1 MTGGAAA
8 GPPAL
13 LEIEGLRVGIHTQ
26 AGLLRAVDGVDLAVA
41 PGEIV
46 GIVGESGSGKSVM
59 ALSVLRLLEARQTV
73 EGAIRFEGEELLAMP
88 EPRLQQLR
96 GGRIAIVLQDPM
108 TSLNPVLRVG
118 DQLVEGILC
127 HGRVARDEAAR
138 RVVRLLGE
146 MGLTAPD
153 EAMRRYPHQFSGGM
167 RQRIMLA
174 MGFGNSPALLIAD
187 EPTTALDVTI
197 QAQILELLR
206 RLNGE
211 FGTAIMLI
219 THDLGVVANLC
230 SRIAVMYAGRI
241 VEEGPAEPILA
252 DPRHP
257 YTQALVGAVPR
268 IDRDVRRGRPLAM
281 IGGAPPNPL
290 DGFAGC
296 AFQARCPRRVERCA
310 ERPAMRPIG
319 PGRAAACWLAD
330 DPRPVAAAAAGT
342 ASQPVPAPDRQAAPL
357 LELRQAT
364 KHFPVGRRWLAWSGP
379 GRVVHALDEVS
390 LDVWPGETLGLV
402 GESGSGKSTLARL
415 AVGLSRLTAGEIRFA
430 GEEIG
435 RASAGRLRRLR
446 RDLQM
451 IFQDPYSSLNPRLTV
466 GSAIAEPLRL
476 QRRVATPRQAARRAA
491 ELLGEVGLGS
501 EAAGRYPHEF
511 SGGQR
516 QRIGIARALAAEPRL
531 IVADE
536 PISSLDVNVQA
547 QILNLLLDLQ
557 AEHRLTYVFISHNL
571 AVVRQIAHRIV
582 VLYLGQVVEVAETDR
597 IFEQP
602 LHPYT
607 RALIAAV
614 PVPDAAVERARPG
627 RPLGGEMPSVID
639 PPSGCRFRTRCP
651 IAQPVCAA
659 VPPPLAMLAPGQ
671 AAACHFPGQG

>member
-1 MTGGAAA
+1 MTDPAATC
-8 GPPAL
+8 PPAL
-13 LEIEGLRVGIHTQ
+13 LQIEGLRVGIHTPG
-26 AGLLRAVDGVDLAVA
+26 GLLRAVDGVDLAIA

-59 ALSVLRLLEARQTV
+59 ALSVMRLLEARGQTV
-73 EGAIRFEGEELLAMP
+73 EGAIHFEGEDVLAMP
-88 EPRLQQLR
+88 ESRLQQLR
-96 GGRIAIVLQDPM
+96 GGRMAIVLQDPM
-108 TSLNPVLRVG
+108 TSLNPVLKVG
-118 DQLVEGILC
+118 DQLVESILC
-127 HGRVARDEAAR
+127 HGRTGRHEAAG

-153 EAMRRYPHQFSGGM
+153 QAMGRYPHQFSGGM

-174 MGFGNSPALLIAD
+174 MGFGNSPSLLIAD

-197 QAQILELLR
+197 QGQILDLLR
-206 RLNGE
+206 RLNAE

-241 VEEGPAEPILA
+241 VEEGPVEPILA

-257 YTQALVGAVPR
+257 YTQALVAAVPR
-268 IDRDVRRGRPLAM
+268 VDRAVLRGRPLAM
-281 IGGAPPNPL
+281 IGGGVPNPL
-290 DGFAGC
+290 DLPAGC
-296 AFQARCPRRVERCA
+296 AFQARCPRRVERCRD
-310 ERPAMRPIG
+310 RPPMQPIG

-330 DPRPVAAAAAGT
+330 APRPAAASVAAA
-342 ASQPVPAPDRQAAPL
+342 SPPPPAPDRQAGPL

-364 KHFPVGRRWLAWSGP
+364 KHFPVGRRWLSRSGP
-379 GRVVHALDEVS
+379 GRVVHALDKVS
-390 LDVWPGETLGLV
+390 LEVWPGETLGLV

-430 GEEIG
+430 GQEIG

-451 IFQDPYSSLNPRLTV
+451 VFQDPYSSLNPRLTV

-476 QRRVATPRQAARRAA
+476 QRRVATARQAARRAA
-491 ELLGEVGLGS
+491 ELLAEVGLGS
-501 EAAGRYPHEF
+501 EAAQRYPHEF

-547 QILNLLLDLQ
+547 QILNLLLGLQ
-557 AEHRLTYVFISHNL
+557 GEHRLTYVFISHNL

-582 VLYLGQVVEVAETDR
+582 VLYLGKVVEVAETDR
-597 IFEQP
+597 IFAQP

-614 PVPDAAVERARPG
+614 PIPDAAVERARPR
-627 RPLGGEMPSVID
+627 RPLGGEMPSVLD

-651 IAQPVCAA
+651 IARPICAD
-659 VPPPLAMLAPGQ
+659 VPPPLAVRAPGQ
-671 AAACHFPGQG
+671 AAACHFPGEG